1 MNDHSRESGGLVFTL
16 IGTAQAVQDRLE
28 GVLVPFNLSLAKL
41 SILHH
46 LADAPGPVSLGELAT
61 HQKCVRS
68 NITQIVDRLEK
79 DGLVKRRADP
89 SDRRGVQALLTAAGR
104 RAYRAGWDAL
114 IAEQRAIV
122 QELGAG
128 PADNLKGAL
137 ELLRQ

>member
-28 GVLVPFNLSLAKL
+28 GVLVPFDLSLAKL
-41 SILHH
+41 QILHY
-46 LADAPGPVSLGELAT
+46 LADSPGPVSLSELAA

-79 DGLVKRRADP
+79 DRLVKRRADP
-89 SDRRGVQALLTAAGR
+89 TDRRGVQAMLTAAGR
-104 RAYRAGWDAL
+104 RAYHAGWDAL

-128 PADNLKGAL
+128 PANNLKGAL
-137 ELLRQ
+137 ELLR

>member
-28 GVLVPFNLSLAKL
+28 GVLVPFDLSLAKL
-41 SILHH
+41 QILHY
-46 LADAPGPVSLGELAT
+46 LADSPGPVSLSELAT

-79 DGLVKRRADP
+79 DRLVKRRADP
-89 SDRRGVQALLTAAGR
+89 TDRRGVQATLTAAGR
-104 RAYRAGWDAL
+104 RAYHAGWHAL

-137 ELLRQ
+137 ELLR